1 MQAIVI
7 FAAMILGVLFPQG
20 HQFTFLVRYLVMIM
34 LFYAFLRIRF
44 NWRVLSKLHFLIAGL
59 NVTLPILL
67 YLLFSQINPTIGLA
81 AFTIGMAPTAAGA
94 PVMAGFLRQDVGFVT
109 LSVILTSPIV
119 ALVLPLLLP
128 QIIAVDQ
135 PISVLDVLIPVA
147 ILVFVPLI
155 LGQFIRRRF
164 PTWVPYFFKLGNVPF
179 YLFVTNIYIAAGKAT
194 HFIRYEAEAPLLLVG
209 GIAACI
215 GLVCFFL
222 FKSGEAA
229 GRYFDKDQEAGL
241 ALGRKNTMFGLWV
254 ALTFINPLV
263 ALGPIFYIVFQ
274 NLYNTWQLW
283 LVNKSLKA
291 KKVAQA

>member
-59 NVTLPILL
+59 NVTLPFLL

-128 QIIAVDQ
+128 RIIAVDQ

-155 LGQFIRRRF
+155 LGQFIRRQF

-291 KKVAQA
+291 KKAAQA